1 MTASATASE
10 VLPGQLDFAAPRTV
24 REALASMGR
33 TEDVRISPDGSR
45 LVFACYARA
54 QIAVAEVSIERD
66 PSRVAVAIPEL
77 TLHEAPWLQEPHG
90 IDFVGNDVLLV
101 ADRRAG
107 LQLLRLPSAGSGDAP
122 RRVGSLAPAFGACGS
137 VVVRPGA
144 AGGHDAW
151 VAHNW
156 SDVVARYRIAGD
168 GSIASGDVAVR
179 HGLDLPD
186 GLAVSDD
193 GRWLAVSNHETHD
206 VLVFETDASADP
218 APVGVLRGVSYPH
231 GLRFAYDDRVLL
243 VADAGAPYVS
253 VFTRAGD
260 AWMGA
265 TYPSSWI
272 RVLDRDT
279 FARGHHDPREGGPKG
294 LDVERRTNVLVVTTE
309 QLPVAFFDLEV
320 ALTCGADG
328 AAERLVTYELGR
340 LRDLERLRAEADDAR
355 AALSAVLE
363 TKAWRMTRPARWAY
377 GVARKARR

>member
-10 VLPGQLDFAAPRTV
+10 VLPGQLDFAAPGTV

-33 TEDVRISPDGSR
+33 TEDVGISPDGSR
-45 LVFACYARA
+45 LVFACYSHA

-66 PSRVAVAIPEL
+66 ASRVAVSIPEL

-90 IDFVGNDVLLV
+90 IDFVGNELLLV
-101 ADRRAG
+101 ADRLAG
-107 LQLLRLPSAGSGDAP
+107 LQLLRLPSAGSGGAP

-137 VVVRPGA
+137 VVVRPSP

-156 SDVVARYRIAGD
+156 SDVVARYRIADD
-168 GSIASGDVAVR
+168 GSIAAGEAAVR

-186 GLAVSDD
+186 GLASSDD

-206 VLVFETDASADP
+206 VLVFETDSSADP
-218 APVGVLRGVSYPH
+218 APFGVLRGVSYPH
-231 GLRFAYDDRVLL
+231 GLRFANDDRVLL

-253 VFTRAGD
+253 VFTRAD
-260 AWMGA
+260 DTWMGA

-320 ALTCGADG
+320 ALTCGEGG
-328 AAERLVTYELGR
+328 AAERLVAYELDR

-363 TKAWRMTRPARWAY
+363 TKAWRMTRPVRWAY
-377 GVARKARR
+377 GVARKLSR